1 VICVE
6 TARTDTV
13 LPWWVPDNNIRL
25 RGTGYG
31 TSIDEN
37 KPMRVSSSDSPRSLE
52 FRVDGGQSGHYTG
65 FGVTVAVGTVIADRP
80 PHRSVRARLRIR
92 LLRRM
97 SGVEASIRIG
107 MQDAGRWNP
116 PCQDWSNSLPSH
128 LCALTAA
135 DQNIPPQPV
144 DATFEDA

>member
-52 FRVDGGQSGHYTG
+52 FRVDGGQPGHYSR
-65 FGVTVAVGTVIADRP
+65 FGVTSGWAVIQPQFGPLV
-80 PHRSVRARLRIR
+80 RSRIR
-92 LLRRM
+92 GL
-97 SGVEASIRIG
+97 V
-107 MQDAGRWNP
+107 
-116 PCQDWSNSLPSH
+116 
-128 LCALTAA
+128 LCTIAHG
-135 DQNIPPQPV
+135 
-144 DATFEDA
+144 